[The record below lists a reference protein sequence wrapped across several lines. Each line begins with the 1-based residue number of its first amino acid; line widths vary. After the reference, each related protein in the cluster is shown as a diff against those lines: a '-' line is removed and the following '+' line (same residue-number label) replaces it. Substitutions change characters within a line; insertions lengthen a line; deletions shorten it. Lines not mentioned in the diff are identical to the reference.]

1 MRMSLVSREVI
12 ADSIELVV
20 SGHALDGIVA
30 LGARLKGMM
39 PFLRQEPVAA
49 ATAGRG
55 CVR

>member
-1 MRMSLVSREVI
+1 MSLVSREVI